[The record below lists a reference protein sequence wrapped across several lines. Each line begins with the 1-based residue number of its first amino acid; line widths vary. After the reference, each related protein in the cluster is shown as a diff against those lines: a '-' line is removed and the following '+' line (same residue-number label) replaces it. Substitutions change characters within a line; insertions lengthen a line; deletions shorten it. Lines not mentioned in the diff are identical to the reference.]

1 MLAKQGPAGKRHL
14 WRGRLVTG
22 VVDSSSPRMA
32 LFPSTYKSMA
42 GGGLTLAPDRQSE
55 PQSPIVLPPSL
66 VLKALSFARPGC
78 HPRFLTGIMNESP
91 LAPPAQLTCETCK
104 RRKVKCDKLRPC
116 TSCTKA
122 GIQCVAV
129 ERPRLPRGRSAK
141 KKKRPQEEPP
151 SLSGRVSMLE
161 ELIQSL
167 LNSRAQSRPHSS
179 SPLPLSLAHSPLPS
193 GEAAQQSAGTL
204 DDRFIDQFAPIGCLN
219 SEGDGTLTTL
229 SPRLLQIYTVQVD
242 PILPILQCSALSGLV
257 TQGGWYLEYSP
268 NHPVSQALACA
279 ISYMT
284 ITTLSSGQCLQEFN
298 APRDFL
304 LDKHRSLTQ
313 LALDRVDY
321 MNTDDLTVLQ
331 AFVLFLV
338 YPAIAPAWLMQS
350 TDGHYHVDFYPGP

>member
-1 MLAKQGPAGKRHL
+1 
-14 WRGRLVTG
+14 
-22 VVDSSSPRMA
+22 
-32 LFPSTYKSMA
+32 MA
-42 GGGLTLAPDRQSE
+42 GGGLTLALDRQSE
-55 PQSPIVLPPSL
+55 PQSPIVSSPPL
-66 VLKALSFARPGC
+66 ELKTLSFARPGC
-78 HPRFLTGIMNESP
+78 HPPFLTGIMNESL

-141 KKKRPQEEPP
+141 KKKRAQEDHPN
-151 SLSGRVSMLE
+151 LSGRVSMLE

-167 LNSRAQSRPHSS
+167 LSSRAQARPDSS
-179 SPLPLSLAHSPLPS
+179 SPLRLSLAHSPLPG

-204 DDRFIDQFAPIGCLN
+204 HDEFLDQFAPTGCLN

-284 ITTLSSGQCLQEFN
+284 ITTLSSDQCLEEFN

-350 TDGHYHVDFYPGP
+350 TDRHYHVDFYPGP